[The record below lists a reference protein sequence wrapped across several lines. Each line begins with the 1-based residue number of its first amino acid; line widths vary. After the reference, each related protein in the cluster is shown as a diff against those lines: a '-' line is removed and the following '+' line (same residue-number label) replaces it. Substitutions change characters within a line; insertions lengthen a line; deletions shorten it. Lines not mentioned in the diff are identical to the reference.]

1 MTPEQKPLS
10 CDVMVIG
17 SGLAGMAASL
27 FATQRQLEV
36 AQAGLPGELPFASGL
51 LDLLAVH
58 PIEEKR
64 LWENPW
70 EALVQLQQDLPD
82 HPYAKMAPDVIKTA
96 LDDFMQLIGQAG
108 IAYHSEPDSNQ
119 TVITGAGTVK
129 PTWAIPQSM
138 VAGVNALKKKQ
149 PTLLLDIKG
158 LKGFSARQIVEN
170 LKSRWPNLQH
180 ATIFFPDTS
189 GEIYAEAMARG
200 LEAPQIRAALA
211 QTILPHLKGI
221 TAVGLPAMLGI
232 NNSSKVIDDLEEKL
246 AVRLFEIPT
255 MPPSVT
261 GIRMREALM
270 QATRAQGVTTY
281 NQKVKSVKKNAQ
293 DFFELT
299 LESGVTVAAKS
310 VILAAGR
317 FLGGGLH
324 ATRTEVI
331 EPLLNLPVSQPAT
344 RTEWH
349 HKAAFSSDGHPLQT
363 AGIKTDTDFRPIQT
377 DGTPIHQNMAVAG
390 TILAGH
396 QWTRQKCGAG
406 ISISSAWVAAK
417 TIADALNP
425 GKNE

>member
-1 MTPEQKPLS
+1 MTPERTPLS
-10 CDVMVIG
+10 CDVMIIG
-17 SGLAGMAASL
+17 CGLAGMAASL

-36 AQAGLPGELPFASGL
+36 AQAGLPGELPFSSGL

-70 EALVQLQQDLPD
+70 EALSRLQQDLPD
-82 HPYAKMAPDVIKTA
+82 HPYAKMSPDVIKTA
-96 LDDFMQLIGQAG
+96 LNDFIQIIDQAG
-108 IAYHSEPDSNQ
+108 IAYHSEPATNQ
-119 TVITGAGTVK
+119 IVITAAGTLK
-129 PTWAIPQSM
+129 PTWAAPQSM
-138 VAGVNALKKKQ
+138 LAGVDALEEKQ

-158 LKGFSARQIVEN
+158 LKGFSARQIVQN
-170 LKSRWPNLQH
+170 LKSHWPELQH
-180 ATIFFPDTS
+180 ATITFPNSS
-189 GEIYAEAMARG
+189 GEIYAETMARS

-211 QTILPHLKGI
+211 EAILPHLKGI

-232 NNSSKVIDDLEEKL
+232 NNSSKVIGDLEEKL
-246 AVRLFEIPT
+246 SVRLFEIPT

-270 QATRAQGVTTY
+270 QATRAQGIATY

-299 LESGVTVAAKS
+299 LESNVTISAKS

-324 ATRTEVI
+324 ATRTEVT
-331 EPLLNLPVSQPAT
+331 EPLFNLPVSQPSG

-349 HKAAFSSDGHPLQT
+349 RKAAFSSDGHPLQT

-377 DGTPIHQNMAVAG
+377 DGTPIYENMAVAG
-390 TILAGH
+390 TMLAGH

-417 TIADALNP
+417 TIADQLAT
-425 GKNE
+425 GKG